1 MFVKKSSRMSMHRNS
16 VRSIQ
21 SNRMTQVLWFYQRH
35 ESNSATFTGFEKTI
49 VNNPGL
55 AQIGAISKGQK

>member
-1 MFVKKSSRMSMHRNS
+1 MSMHRNS

-35 ESNSATFTGFEKTI
+35 ESNSATFTGFEKAI
-49 VNNPGL
+49 VNKPGP
-55 AQIGAISKGQK
+55 AKFGAISKAQK